1 METMYRITIEEQTKD
16 GAWEKACDSLLAKGL
31 NLHALNPAGDGF
43 RSVHLAVTDQDIA
56 MMLCHDNVTRK
67 VALIALPVLAKA
79 ESMNIQ
85 GQTMPLFREIDAE
98 ALILGTQTAAQGPE
112 NAKRGFLDAL
122 RKALR
127 RK

>member
-1 METMYRITIEEQTKD
+1 MYRITIEEQTKD
-16 GAWEKACDSLLAKGL
+16 GAWEKACDPLLAKGL

-43 RSVHLAVTDQDIA
+43 WAVHLAVNDEDIA
-56 MMLCHDNVTRK
+56 MMLCHDAASRK
-67 VALIALPVLAKA
+67 AALLCLPVLAKA

-85 GQTMPLFREIDAE
+85 GQTIPLFREIDAE
-98 ALILGTQTAAQGPE
+98 ALILGTPTAAQGPE